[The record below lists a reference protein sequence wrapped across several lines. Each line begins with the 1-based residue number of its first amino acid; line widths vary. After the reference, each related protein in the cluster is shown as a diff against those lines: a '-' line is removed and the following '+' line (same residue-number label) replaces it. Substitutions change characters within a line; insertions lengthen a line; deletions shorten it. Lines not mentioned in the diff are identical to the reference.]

1 MSTQNSSDYEAKLD
15 EMLAKLKACQVE
27 HHLVSCSSCQEYL
40 ECELRKTYVKTV
52 YESMS
57 KGDTGG
63 FEF

>member
-1 MSTQNSSDYEAKLD
+1 MPTQNSSSYETKLD
-15 EMLAKLKACQVE
+15 EMLLKLKACQDE
-27 HHLVSCSSCQEYL
+27 HKLESCSLCEQYL
-40 ECELRKTYVKTV
+40 ECELRQTYVKSV